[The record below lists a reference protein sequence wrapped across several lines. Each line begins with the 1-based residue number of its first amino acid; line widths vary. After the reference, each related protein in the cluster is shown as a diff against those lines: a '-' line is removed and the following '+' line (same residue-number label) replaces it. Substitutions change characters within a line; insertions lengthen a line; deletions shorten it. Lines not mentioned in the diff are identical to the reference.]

1 MVMPEIGLDEDPM
14 SPVIRDDTVTKKKP
28 KMTIRTAARKFP
40 WVGILGAT
48 ARKIA
53 SSSDPPST
61 KIIGRSRS
69 VRICA
74 APLDFALK
82 SFTLS
87 RNDETIVGSVRASVI
102 RPEASTAP
110 APVYRM

>member
-1 MVMPEIGLDEDPM
+1 M
-14 SPVIRDDTVTKKKP
+14 
-28 KMTIRTAARKFP
+28 
-40 WVGILGAT
+40 
-48 ARKIA
+48 A

-61 KIIGRSRS
+61 NIIGRSRS

-87 RNDETIVGSVRASVI
+87 RKEDTMVGSVRARVI

-110 APVYRM
+110 APV